1 MLLSDTDAPPVG
13 AAFVSV
19 TVHELVAFDPKL
31 VGLHTSELIKTG
43 VTKLMVAGLELPLY
57 VAVTVAIRLL
67 LNAPVVALK
76 LAVVDPAA
84 TVTDAGTVSA
94 AWLLLSDTDAP
105 PVGAAFDNVTAQE
118 LVALDPRLVGLHT
131 SELTNTGATRLI
143 VAGAELPLYVAVT
156 VAARLVLNVPV
167 VALKLAVVDPAA
179 TVTDAGTVNAA

>member
-84 TVTDAGTVSA
+84 TVTDAGTV
-94 AWLLLSDTDAP
+94 
-105 PVGAAFDNVTAQE
+105 
-118 LVALDPRLVGLHT
+118 
-131 SELTNTGATRLI
+131 
-143 VAGAELPLYVAVT
+143 
-156 VAARLVLNVPV
+156 
-167 VALKLAVVDPAA
+167 
-179 TVTDAGTVNAA
+179 NAA